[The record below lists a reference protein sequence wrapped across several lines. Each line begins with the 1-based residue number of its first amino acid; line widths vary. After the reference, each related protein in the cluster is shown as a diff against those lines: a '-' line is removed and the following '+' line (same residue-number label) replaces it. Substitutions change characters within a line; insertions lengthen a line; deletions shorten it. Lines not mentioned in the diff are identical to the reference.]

1 MAVVSL
7 TRPITLKET
16 FSFYVPSS
24 KIRDLEACGELAD
37 ALTVKGPKGPATVR
51 TMRAR
56 GWDPP
61 VIFDRS
67 GYDPRVPAID
77 PERWFDDQAA
87 ASADRL
93 LTAGTWVPWDETGDA
108 LRQAVEVEAKRTSS
122 RPDATAVLAIDHH
135 WLTNVPMDL
144 ASALAELGR
153 RVALVLAHPTDP
165 LSVGNAVHGLVAVVR
180 SVSDVSILRTDH
192 GGLGAIVHG
201 ACHAAIGLIP
211 SHRHFVPVGKSGGGK
226 TGDRSARVFIR
237 EMMDWFTGETIAAWV
252 TMSWKPR
259 CHLDCCHGQGLDRF
273 FNERLER
280 EALVHN
286 RTTLARLA
294 DDILDAPR
302 EERRRLFAETC
313 SQATERYG
321 AMGKLSM
328 VTKPKPQL
336 LQWAFV

>member
-1 MAVVSL
+1 M
-7 TRPITLKET
+7 
-16 FSFYVPSS
+16 
-24 KIRDLEACGELAD
+24 
-37 ALTVKGPKGPATVR
+37 
-51 TMRAR
+51 
-56 GWDPP
+56 
-61 VIFDRS
+61 
-67 GYDPRVPAID
+67 
-77 PERWFDDQAA
+77 
-87 ASADRL
+87 
-93 LTAGTWVPWDETGDA
+93 
-108 LRQAVEVEAKRTSS
+108 RQAVEVEAKRTSS
-122 RPDATAVLAIDHH
+122 RPDATAVLAIDHR
-135 WLTNVPMDL
+135 WLTKVPMVL
-144 ASALAELGR
+144 ASELAELDR

-165 LSVGNAVHGLVAVVR
+165 LSVRNAVHGLVAVVK
-180 SVSDVSILRTDH
+180 SVNDVSILRTDH

-237 EMMDWFTGETIAAWV
+237 EMMDWFTGETIAGWV

-273 FNERLER
+273 FDERLER

-313 SQATERYG
+313 SQATEHYG